1 MKEHMKYVINRVKE
15 IDQEANKILKDEREA
30 NKIKG

>member
-1 MKEHMKYVINRVKE
+1 MKEHMKYVINHVKE
-15 IDQEANKILKDEREA
+15 IDREANKILKDKREA